1 MRGTQCYRDTM
12 RVVGIHKPTRRYMF
26 LMLLKK
32 LMRVKSPSIGAISAE
47 YKYEYDYLKAKYFG
61 GR

>member
-1 MRGTQCYRDTM
+1 MRGTQCNRDTM
-12 RVVGIHKPTRRYMF
+12 RVAGIRKLTRRYM
-26 LMLLKK
+26 LSMCLKK
-32 LMRVKSPSIGAISAE
+32 LMRVKSPSIGAISE